1 LITNYKSDENFR
13 LFCGML
19 DGLAFLP
26 VCDVTAGLDH
36 LRTIMPP
43 AAGPLVEY
51 FDSTYVNGACRPA
64 PADNTTA
71 EARRRRPHFP
81 PTMWNVHQLTLND
94 GDRTNNSA
102 EAWNRRFECMLGHNH
117 PSIWSVIEMLQ
128 ADAAEAAT
136 TLVKHQNGSLSRNR
150 RLRPTEMSQRRLAR
164 LCQEY
169 VSKERNM
176 ADFLC
181 AYQIRFQ

>member
-1 LITNYKSDENFR
+1 MITNYKSDENFR

-71 EARRRRPHFP
+71 QGSSTSTSF
-81 PTMWNVHQLTLND
+81 
-94 GDRTNNSA
+94 SA
-102 EAWNRRFECMLGHNH
+102 DYVEC
-117 PSIWSVIEMLQ
+117 P
-128 ADAAEAAT
+128 
-136 TLVKHQNGSLSRNR
+136 
-150 RLRPTEMSQRRLAR
+150 
-164 LCQEY
+164 
-169 VSKERNM
+169 
-176 ADFLC
+176 
-181 AYQIRFQ
+181 